1 MRKHSYTFSGHS
13 LIQYVT
19 LNSLT
24 NPAWKDRQTYTNPWN
39 ENAAAAACLDKRR
52 YIMGNTA

>member
-39 ENAAAAACLDKRR
+39 ETLRLDKDG
-52 YIMGNTA
+52 I

>member
-39 ENAAAAACLDKRR
+39 ETLRQPPETPLEPSIEN
-52 YIMGNTA
+52 MPV

>member
-24 NPAWKDRQTYTNPWN
+24 NPAWKDRQTYTTV
-39 ENAAAAACLDKRR
+39 ERNAAAAACLDKDG
-52 YIMGNTA
+52 I